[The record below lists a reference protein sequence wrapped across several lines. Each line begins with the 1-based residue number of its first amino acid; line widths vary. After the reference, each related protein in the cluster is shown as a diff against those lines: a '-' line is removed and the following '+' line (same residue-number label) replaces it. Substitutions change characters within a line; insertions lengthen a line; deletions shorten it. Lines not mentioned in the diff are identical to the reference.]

1 MKTKFLV
8 LAAVAMQEV
17 KASGFTDFWEN
28 MWCDLGGIFNFADF
42 ACKSTQ
48 DWDTLIPS
56 TQRTQNTGGYM
67 LKTKVNTD
75 SDTLKVQLQLTTP
88 VPSSGNVIEMS
99 FSTKYTKSGVDAYD
113 SGLCIVPY
121 WSSQSMDNYIYE
133 ANDLS
138 TSAPL
143 VQLTTTSQTF

>member
-1 MKTKFLV
+1 
-8 LAAVAMQEV
+8 
-17 KASGFTDFWEN
+17 
-28 MWCDLGGIFNFADF
+28 
-42 ACKSTQ
+42 
-48 DWDTLIPS
+48 
-56 TQRTQNTGGYM
+56 M
-67 LKTKVNTD
+67 LKTKVSTD

-143 VQLTTTSQTF
+143 VQLTTTSQTFQQAYLDTNYLDTSQSGTIDWTVETNSGENTCTDYYCTFVCTITRPFQTTDSANDV